1 MRISDW
7 SSDVCSSDLLS
18 ADVLPRIHD
27 RVRHRTSES
36 SCGLCGLE
44 NLEQAMR
51 PLPVLPD
58 TWPLAEKALFA
69 ALAAL
74 DEHQPLNRATGGVH
88 AAALCSADGDLKS
101 VDSGKSVSVRVDIGG
116 RRIIKKKTQHTN

>member
-58 TWPLAEKALFA
+58 TWPLAEKAPFA

-74 DEHQPLNRATGGVH
+74 DEHQPLNRATGGVP
-88 AAALCSADGDLKS
+88 AAASGSGGGAYSADTRRCGTEG
-101 VDSGKSVSVRVDIGG
+101 VQTGKSRGCVA
-116 RRIIKKKTQHTN
+116 T